1 MLPIRYRLTPRS
13 AIADTIRRGRRARSG
28 CVVIHAELPQ
38 RGGADTPA
46 RAAFAVG
53 RSVGS
58 SVERHRVTRRIR
70 AVMPPILEG
79 LPPGSRIVVRAL
91 PDAVH
96 ASTDRLARDI
106 SGALAR
112 VGRAAAATSPAA
124 SDCGPSPA
132 VPEAGGTEASGSRA
146 GEPEA
151 GQPGPAEA
159 SPTPPRSGLSLV
171 LWWVGAPIRWLALA
185 LLYAYRYTISPILP
199 PTCRFHPSCS
209 AYTLQAVQ
217 THGVGK
223 GVLLGVWRLLRC
235 NPWNLGGLDPVPP
248 RGAWRPDIYPDGTPR
263 DPLAVRFTDGKI
275 QPDQAA
281 SRPT

>member
-13 AIADTIRRGRRARSG
+13 AIADTIRRGRRTRSG
-28 CVVIHAELPQ
+28 CVVIHAQLPQ
-38 RGGADTPA
+38 RGGADSPA
-46 RAAFAVG
+46 AAAPAQAAFAVG

-70 AVMPPILEG
+70 AVIPPILDG
-79 LPPGSRIVVRAL
+79 LPPGSRLVVRAL
-91 PDAVH
+91 PEAAD

-112 VGRAAAATSPAA
+112 LGISVAA
-124 SDCGPSPA
+124 PSPA
-132 VPEAGGTEASGSRA
+132 RPERSGPDA
-146 GEPEA
+146 GESAPI
-151 GQPGPAEA
+151 QPGPAEA
-159 SPTPPRSGLSLV
+159 APAPPRSGLSLV
-171 LWWVGAPIRWLALA
+171 LWWLGAPIRWLALA

-223 GVLLGVWRLLRC
+223 GVALGVWRLLRC

-248 RGAWRPDIYPDGTPR
+248 RGAWRPDIHPDGTPR
-263 DPLAVRFTDGKI
+263 DPSAVRFTDGNS